1 MWQRANWPEVGR
13 TIQGIE
19 NYFHLLATSV
29 AKLRHF
35 FEARE
40 TIGQG
45 LISSFVQTELE
56 YLITVARS
64 VFDLLREA
72 LATIWSQRVRLIDPT
87 RRPSGNNAKCLIRS
101 RRWQRMSARTPKSP
115 EEIMSRYALPE
126 VVAAQYHRHS
136 RSSSPCSR
144 PATRSFTAET
154 AIRSS

>member
-1 MWQRANWPEVGR
+1 MRSPIWGAAARPTQGLVDGQRRIGEKVRAAQNDTWIQFVDLMWQRANWPEVGR
-13 TIQGIE
+13 TIQGID
-19 NYFHLLATSV
+19 YFHLLATSV

-64 VFDLLREA
+64 VFDLLEA

-101 RRWQRMSARTPKSP
+101 RRWQRMSARRP
-115 EEIMSRYALPE
+115 
-126 VVAAQYHRHS
+126 
-136 RSSSPCSR
+136 SR
-144 PATRSFTAET
+144 PRRS
-154 AIRSS
+154 